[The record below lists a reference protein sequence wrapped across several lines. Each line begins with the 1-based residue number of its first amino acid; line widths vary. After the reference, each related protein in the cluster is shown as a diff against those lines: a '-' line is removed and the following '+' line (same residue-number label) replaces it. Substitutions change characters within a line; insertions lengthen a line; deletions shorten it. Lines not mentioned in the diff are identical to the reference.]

1 MRRIELLI
9 EQARRDSDNTDY
21 SDSTGLQDEDFC
33 EWASNAQERLQSI
46 ISAVNAPLFQET
58 ELINS
63 VASQEAYD
71 LPELIHLGSFVENIE
86 FSSNGQ
92 EDNFEDLN
100 EIELRERPQGL
111 VGKPEAYVLQSGQF
125 LSSPAP
131 VNDDGVFRVTY
142 QKILPRIDKRR
153 GKVSAVTLATD
164 TITALTLDPTELAGD
179 DAEQA
184 INVGFLTVVDKYG
197 TVKMKGIPISDIDTT
212 TGVVTVDSDFVF
224 QDGETIEV
232 DDYVVAGEFHSSHPS
247 LPRQCERYLLSY
259 MTWKALKRDS
269 SYDSKEGKE
278 ELDSMEAQ
286 IVEAYKKPNKVSRGI
301 PIINDEYLM

>member
-33 EWASNAQERLQSI
+33 EWASNAQEQLQSL

-58 ELINS
+58 KLINS
-63 VASQEAYD
+63 VAAQEAYD
-71 LPELIHLGSFVENIE
+71 LPEMLHLGAFVENIE

-92 EDNFEDLN
+92 EENFEDMD

-111 VGKPEAYVLQSGQF
+111 TGNPENYVLQSGQF
-125 LSSPAP
+125 LASPAP
-131 VNDDGVFRVTY
+131 TNDSGVFRVTY
-142 QKILPRIDKRR
+142 QKVLPRIDKRR

-164 TITALTLDPTELAGD
+164 TITALTLDPTELSGD
-179 DAEQA
+179 DVEKSV
-184 INVGFLTVVDKYG
+184 NVGFLSVVDKYG

-212 TGVVTVDSDFVF
+212 TGVVTVDSDFTF
-224 QDGETIEV
+224 EDGETIDV
-232 DDYVVAGEFHSSHPS
+232 DDYVVAGEFHSSHSS

-278 ELDSMEAQ
+278 ELDGLEAK
-286 IVEAYKKPNKVSRGI
+286 ILEAYKKPNKISRGI